1 MSGLLPINELPFIV
15 GKARVSSSQTP
26 SPNTSSDPDKCRS
39 RNRDHRVLATCF
51 RRLSS
56 CLKRRSLTSSHLL
69 QEAQHSCLLL
79 VSPALSWARPY
90 YLLLGTLVKITLAL
104 SPVILVVS
112 FMESLPCYCAT
123 CSKGH
128 GVTNKKKLK
137 VRKAELCWRLW
148 GIEDKELASGYTCRS
163 YFSTRLRVIVSR
175 GLRVSESQILNLF
188 LHCLIDAS
196 HWVYN

>member
-1 MSGLLPINELPFIV
+1 MGLAKHIPWNRAQVKKPLSDTGHSPRCMSLHLFLTASMQSDYRPHFTNQRKFGVASPRLQCHENSGMRNQQTNCSQTRSQVSGLLPINELPFIV

-79 VSPALSWARPY
+79 VSPALS
-90 YLLLGTLVKITLAL
+90 
-104 SPVILVVS
+104 
-112 FMESLPCYCAT
+112 
-123 CSKGH
+123 
-128 GVTNKKKLK
+128 
-137 VRKAELCWRLW
+137 
-148 GIEDKELASGYTCRS
+148 
-163 YFSTRLRVIVSR
+163 
-175 GLRVSESQILNLF
+175 
-188 LHCLIDAS
+188 
-196 HWVYN
+196 